1 MRNKIQLN
9 HEWAG
14 WPHIDGVS
22 SVMIQPQWDPN
33 KLAKRSVTESEQMH
47 FQKSESHFTS
57 LQSAYSG
64 KTGIHS
70 DLFIKGGLARAM
82 EGDMAEEKLCAW
94 VWGLVW

>member
-14 WPHIDGVS
+14 WPHIDGMS

-47 FQKSESHFTS
+47 FWKSESHFTS
-57 LQSAYSG
+57 LRSAYSG
-64 KTGIHS
+64 KTGIHL
-70 DLFIKGGLARAM
+70 DLFKGGLARAM
-82 EGDMAEEKLCAW
+82 ESDMAEEKLCAW
-94 VWGLVW
+94 VWGHVW